1 MRKTAAAL
9 VIFFILA
16 SFVPASAF
24 TITYN
29 GITEDYPWDPIVMVV
44 DGVTVETEEM
54 PPIILNG
61 RTLVPAREFFEQLGA
76 DVTWVQSTQ
85 RVIIDYN
92 DTRIVME
99 IGSRSV
105 TVGNLSVEIASEDP
119 APTIINDKTMIP
131 VRFVAESLGFEVEW
145 INETRTVNIT
155 SPSVNN
161 VQITKIKFLEKSY
174 GDVIRIYMNEYAAPS
189 IFQME
194 NPARVVIDFYGAEAT
209 IDDGT
214 ISADGDCVEQVRY
227 SQHTDKFRIV
237 ADVSCPVEISYEET
251 SRGMDILIERTGD
264 DYDENETG
272 TDDEDSSEPTEPA
285 TQGTSGGDYSA
296 FTVVVDAGHGGS
308 DPGAIYPVDSSN
320 PTIREKDITLDIALK
335 VRDNLLAYGVNV
347 IMTRDSDT
355 YPTLQERAEI
365 ANNANADLFVSI
377 HCNSIENKD
386 SIDGAQVYY
395 HGSSEFGKTFAQIVY
410 DNIIAYTG
418 MTERGIQDGSS
429 LYVIRNTTMPAI
441 LTEGGFVSNEDDRN
455 YLLSES
461 GRQAIA
467 NAISDGII
475 EALGL
480 L

>member
-1 MRKTAAAL
+1 MRKTVAAL
-9 VIFFILA
+9 VIFFMLS

-76 DVTWVQSTQ
+76 TVTWIQSTQ

-92 DTRIVME
+92 DTQIVME

-105 TVGNLSVEIASEDP
+105 TVGDLSVEIASEDP

-131 VRFVAESLGFEVEW
+131 VRFVAESFGFEVEW

-155 SPSVNN
+155 SPSTTGL
-161 VQITKIKFLEKSY
+161 QISDIDFSEEPY
-174 GDVIRIYMNEYAAPS
+174 GDLISVYMDEYVKPS
-189 IFQME
+189 IFQMQD
-194 NPARVVIDFYGAEAT
+194 PARVVIDIYNAEAT
-209 IDDGT
+209 IDDAT
-214 ISADGDCVEQVRY
+214 IEVDGDAVTSVRY
-227 SQHTDKFRIV
+227 SQHDNMFRIV
-237 ADVSCPVEISYEET
+237 ADVICPVETAYEET
-251 SRGMDILIERTGD
+251 ESGREILIVRAGA
-264 DYDENETG
+264 DYSE
-272 TDDEDSSEPTEPA
+272 DDEESSEAVE
-285 TQGTSGGDYSA
+285 GTIINGNYSS
-296 FTVVVDAGHGGS
+296 FTVVVDAGHGGT
-308 DPGAIYPVDSSN
+308 DPGAIYPVGSSN
-320 PTIREKDITLDIALK
+320 PIIREKDITLDIALK
-335 VRDNLLAYGVNV
+335 VRDNLLTYGVNV

-355 YPTLQERAEI
+355 YPTLQERVEL
-365 ANNANADLFVSI
+365 ANNSNADLFVAI
-377 HCNSIENKD
+377 HCNSIENKA
-386 SIDGAQVYY
+386 SVDGAQVYY
-395 HGSSEFGKTFAQIVY
+395 HGSSEFGKQFAQIVY
-410 DNIIAYTG
+410 DKIIAYTG
-418 MTERGIQDGSS
+418 MTKRGIQDGSG
-429 LYVIRNTTMPAI
+429 LYVIRNTAMPAI
-441 LTEGGFVSNEDDRN
+441 LTEGGFVSNEGDRN

-475 EALGL
+475 EALKL